1 MIKLI
6 ASDIDGTLLQN
17 GETAIS
23 ERFFNQARR
32 LRNQGIALCAA
43 SGRQYSSLKNLFA
56 PVAEGMYF
64 LCENGAVVY
73 GPGAELLSKTVI
85 DRALSLELCRD
96 ILAIPDCEVLISGT
110 NMSYLCPKTQDY
122 IDHIRYFVGNNTTV
136 LSAPQDMPE
145 DFVKISAYYRPGA
158 TVIEPMLAPKWK
170 DTFQV
175 AVAGECWLDFTL
187 ADKATGIRALCTAL
201 NIDPKDTMA
210 FGDNYNDI
218 PMLDAV
224 GHPYLMS
231 SAAQPLRQ
239 RYGTQCARPE
249 DVLEAL

>member
-23 ERFFNQARR
+23 ERFFTQARR
-32 LRNQGIALCAA
+32 LRSQGIALCAA